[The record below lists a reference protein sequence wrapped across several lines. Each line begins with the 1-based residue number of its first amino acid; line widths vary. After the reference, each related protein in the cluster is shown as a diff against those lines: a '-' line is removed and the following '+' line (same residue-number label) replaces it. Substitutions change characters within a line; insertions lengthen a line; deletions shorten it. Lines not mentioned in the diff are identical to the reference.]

1 MDQQGAASSRSVGRT
16 CSLMKP
22 AASFWSYRP
31 PSSSKEAIFSSYRLY
46 GDFRPTTITLPCAHA
61 EEGIRKRPSFCE
73 KQPSMQT
80 QRP

>member
-1 MDQQGAASSRSVGRT
+1 MDQQGAANSPSVGRT

-46 GDFRPTTITLPCAHA
+46 GDFRPTTITLPCMHA
-61 EEGIRKRPSFCE
+61 QAVTRKRPTCSE

-80 QRP
+80 Q